1 MISWLLRAHTSP
13 IPDPLPALPC
23 HGNAQPETRIS
34 WWWIAVP
41 DSFCLVRRRYA
52 CLLRTQS
59 YFAKRAVVAE
69 PEERKANTLMQQLH
83 TMHTNRVKKRK
94 AKLEE
99 KRQARQKTHTREDIR
114 SEELAKKARKRRFV
128 EQGQEQKKRARTAAS
143 AERKGGGGRGQV
155 GDGD

>member
-1 MISWLLRAHTSP
+1 ML
-13 IPDPLPALPC
+13 PLPALPR
-23 HGNAQPETRIS
+23 PPRILS
-34 WWWIAVP
+34 
-41 DSFCLVRRRYA
+41 
-52 CLLRTQS
+52 TQS

-83 TMHTNRVKKRK
+83 TMHANRTKKRK

-99 KRQARQKTHTREDIR
+99 KRQARQKTHTREDVR

-128 EQGQEQKKRARTAAS
+128 TQGQEEKKRVRTAAA
-143 AERKGGGGRGQV
+143 AERKSGGGRGQV